1 MKFGVIALLLVL
13 SFGQLFCQKKL
24 SIYKSF
30 GGVVFE
36 MDSTSISSKQVSI
49 ILQQNQKAYQEFKVA
64 KRKALVGNIIG
75 FTGGLLVAVP
85 LISIVAGGQPEWAF
99 VGAGGVLFLGSLP
112 FNSSFR
118 GHALNA
124 IEIYNSGVSSSSHRI
139 RPSFHFYGTGASLV
153 LRF

>member
-1 MKFGVIALLLVL
+1 MKFGVTTLLLVFA
-13 SFGQLFCQKKL
+13 FGQLFCQKRL

-85 LISIVAGGQPEWAF
+85 LISIVAGGQPEWAY

-112 FNSSFR
+112 FSSSFR

-124 IEIYNSGVSSSSHRI
+124 IEIYNSGVSVSSHRI

>member
-1 MKFGVIALLLVL
+1 MKFGITTLLLIL
-13 SFGQLFCQKKL
+13 AFGQLFCQKRL

-49 ILQQNQKAYQEFKVA
+49 ILQQNQQAYKEFKVA
-64 KRKALVGNIIG
+64 KRKALVGNVIG
-75 FTGGLLVAVP
+75 FTSGLLVAVP
-85 LISIVAGGQPEWAF
+85 LVTAVAGGQPEWAF
-99 VGAGGVLFLGSLP
+99 VGAGGVLFLISLP
-112 FNSSFR
+112 FYSSFR
-118 GHALNA
+118 GHAFNA

-139 RPSFHFYGTGASLV
+139 KPSIHFYGTSASLV